1 MTDTPTTAIGQSAA
15 PSATFAFTKL
25 IVANLDAAV
34 DFYARAL
41 GLVVSQTVENADM
54 VEKILAKAGQQ
65 GGSNLI
71 LYHHKDGRPLTLGDA
86 HGPVGFYVRDVDAAF
101 AHAVEEGAKAH
112 REPFDA
118 GALRVAFIL
127 DPDGHEIELVSVKR

>member
-1 MTDTPTTAIGQSAA
+1 MSGTATTPTAQSVA

-25 IVANLDAAV
+25 IVANLDEAV
-34 DFYARAL
+34 NFYARVL
-41 GLVVSQTVENADM
+41 GLVVAQTVENADM
-54 VEKILAKAGQQ
+54 VEKILAKVGQQ

-71 LYHHKDGRPLTLGDA
+71 LYHRKEGGGLTLGDA

-101 AHAVEEGAKAH
+101 QHAVREGAKAH

>member
-1 MTDTPTTAIGQSAA
+1 MSETTTTTIAQSAA

-25 IVANLDAAV
+25 IVADLEEAV
-34 DFYARAL
+34 DFYARVL
-41 GLVVSQTVENADM
+41 GLVVAQTVETADM
-54 VEKILAKAGQQ
+54 VEKILGKAGQQ
-65 GGSNLI
+65 GGANLI
-71 LYHHKDGRPLTLGDA
+71 LYHHKDGRRLTLGDA

-101 AHAVEEGAKAH
+101 ALAVQEGARAH

>member
-1 MTDTPTTAIGQSAA
+1 MSETAPTPTSRSAA

-25 IVANLDAAV
+25 IVANLDDAV
-34 DFYARAL
+34 NFYARVL
-41 GLVVSQTVENADM
+41 GLVVAQTVENADM
-54 VEKILAKAGQQ
+54 VEKILAKEGQQ
-65 GGSNLI
+65 GGANLI
-71 LYHHKDGRPLTLGDA
+71 LYHRKDGGALTLGDA

-101 AHAVEEGAKAH
+101 AHAVREGAQPQ

-118 GALRVAFIL
+118 GSLRVAFVL